1 MKVMSMLIVAF
12 FASFLSALS
21 YAVVDGH
28 KYPFDNDIDK
38 GRFEVL
44 AEELRCPKCQNQ
56 NLADSNAPVAADLRD
71 KVYELMQEGQS
82 DDEIVTYL
90 VDRYGDFVR
99 YNPPVQENTF
109 FLWFGPIVMLAIA
122 LIVVVSISRSGKG
135 SNSLSDE
142 EKAELAKQAADKLKA
157 AKLKNSTSSQAA
169 GDTSSSDNNDEKKD
183 S

>member
-1 MKVMSMLIVAF
+1 MKQFSYLLLAF
-12 FASFLSALS
+12 ITSFYAAMTF
-21 YAVVDGH
+21 AVVDGH
-28 KYPFDNDIDK
+28 KYPFDNEVDK

-71 KVYELMQEGQS
+71 KVYELMQDGQS

-109 FLWFGPIVMLAIA
+109 FLWFGPIVMLVIA
-122 LIVVVSISRSGKG
+122 LIVVVAISRSGK
-135 SNSLSDE
+135 SSSSLSNE
-142 EKAELAKQAADKLKA
+142 EKAELAKQAAEKLKA
-157 AKLKNSTSSQAA
+157 AKLKNTTSSQVAA
-169 GDTSSSDNNDEKKD
+169 ATSSSENNDEKQD